1 MAETSSAKRHV
12 VTISLVVVPLLVIG
26 TIVSIAVGYSSHH
39 HGTTLTTLP
48 SSAPANGHDPHCI
61 TLEADAESVTTAVL
75 SYANTT
81 GSTSDALN
89 SLSRINADLH
99 AATSTAT
106 GTSLAFLHKME
117 YLVASVESAISADDV
132 TGFQTQWSQLT
143 SLMHNIKTTC

>member
-1 MAETSSAKRHV
+1 MATTRSAKRHLI
-12 VTISLVVVPLLVIG
+12 TISMVVIPLLVVG
-26 TIVSIAVGYSSHH
+26 SIVSIAVGYSSHH

-48 SSAPANGHDPHCI
+48 SSAPANGQDPHCI
-61 TLEADAESVTTAVL
+61 TLESDAESVTTAVL

-81 GSTSDALN
+81 GSTTDAMN

-99 AATSTAT
+99 AAAGTAT
-106 GTSLAFLHKME
+106 GTSLRFIQKME

-143 SLMHNIKTTC
+143 SLMHDIKSTC